1 MMTFCETEVSCSFC
15 SLSIFSHC
23 SKHVYSHVT
32 LCRSSPQNKF
42 ILAKKESLWKYLRG
56 SVGVAN
62 YHPPL
67 TLRPQTEIFGV
78 CSFSTR
84 RHQDWNRSF
93 KAFLSPV
100 LCTWKRSVD
109 GCQSLAN
116 SQRCGHYDLAKRLLV
131 SWLDELVTAI
141 VSSLNV
147 SVLALM
153 ECNFGPRSSPP
164 NRAAIPGPPPDRCQG
179 NHNHVLMPPPP
190 LRPPPT
196 PPQWEREN

>member
-15 SLSIFSHC
+15 SLSVFSHC
-23 SKHVYSHVT
+23 SKHVYSQVT
-32 LCRSSPQNKF
+32 LCRSFPQSHKHVNKF
-42 ILAKKESLWKYLRG
+42 RHVKKESLWKYLRG
-56 SVGVAN
+56 SVGEAN

-67 TLRPQTEIFGV
+67 TLRPQTENFAV
-78 CSFSTR
+78 CSFNTW
-84 RHQDWNRSF
+84 RHQDWNRIF

-116 SQRCGHYDLAKRLLV
+116 SQRCGHYDLAKRLLA
-131 SWLDELVTAI
+131 SWLDELVAAI

-153 ECNFGPRSSPP
+153 ECNFGSLSPPTEPRS
-164 NRAAIPGPPPDRCQG
+164 RG
-179 NHNHVLMPPPP
+179 H
-190 LRPPPT
+190 LRT
-196 PPQWEREN
+196 VV